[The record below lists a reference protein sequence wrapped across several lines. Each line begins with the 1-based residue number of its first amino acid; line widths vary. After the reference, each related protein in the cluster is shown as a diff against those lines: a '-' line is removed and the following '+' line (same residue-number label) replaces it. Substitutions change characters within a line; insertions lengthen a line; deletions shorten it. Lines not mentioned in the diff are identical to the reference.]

1 MPEPTDRRQEA
12 LLRLFGIKAHFDRMA
27 VEWYLLLRQRQGLA
41 GGNTQLPFDQ
51 IEPGDHLGHRML
63 DLQARV
69 HFHDIEVHGTA
80 GTGAVTIAIVYAL
93 DGAGADQADHAR
105 GIAGRLPPP
114 LAPLP
119 PDTRG

>member
-41 GGNTQLPFDQ
+41 GGNAQLPFDQ

-69 HFHDIEVHGTA
+69 NFHEIEVHGTA
-80 GTGAVTIAIVYAL
+80 GTGVGTIAIGDEL
-93 DGAGADQADHAR
+93 DGAGADR
-105 GIAGRLPPP
+105 SEEP
-114 LAPLP
+114 
-119 PDTRG
+119 TSE